1 MFPFTTMHSFA
12 INHIALNCHD
22 VAAQETFFARH
33 FGFQRSRTFNAGKP
47 DEFIMLKLGPVRLEL
62 FPTDS
67 AETKHQKGGEQVI
80 GFKHLAFDVPRLES
94 AIEAL
99 RADGIEP
106 DPIIDMG
113 KLIPGSRIVFF
124 RDPEGNI
131 IELME
136 GYRDEE

>member
-1 MFPFTTMHSFA
+1 MHSPA
-12 INHIALNCHD
+12 INHIALNCPNA
-22 VAAQETFFARH
+22 AAQEAFFAKH

-47 DEFIMLKLGPVRLEL
+47 DEYVMLKLNSVRLEL
-62 FPTDS
+62 FRTDS
-67 AETKHQKGGEQVI
+67 AKTEHQKGGEQGI
-80 GFKHLAFDVPRLES
+80 GFKHLAFEVPRLEP

-113 KLIPGSRIVFF
+113 QLIPGCRIVFF
-124 RDPEGNI
+124 RDREGNI
-131 IELME
+131 VELME